1 MSMSRTDL
9 EATFERF
16 VEHHVLHGTELPIEA
31 LCDGRPDLVQPL
43 RALVARYHAVTRS
56 LDTTGAQFLPGAL
69 DVAPALP
76 AVEGF
81 RTIERLGA
89 GGMGEVYKLQDLKLG
104 RIVAAKVLSAQP
116 AVTTGVADF
125 VREARSLALFSD
137 PRIVGV
143 YEVRPD
149 ANPPVILMEF
159 VDGFELGTIGPS
171 LDIAQRARV
180 VKEVCEAVH
189 RAHGLGLSHRD
200 LKPANIML
208 DATLAP
214 KILDFG
220 LSASDPSRGH
230 FAGTLAYIAPEQ
242 LEPAQPIDA
251 RVDVYALGVVLYELL
266 CGRLPFT
273 GQTELEAVAKIRAGA
288 PPLPVEIDPRVP
300 EPLQAIALKAMERD
314 PAERYQSA
322 RDMALDLQRYLEGR
336 PVLVR
341 PSQYASALH
350 TRVAPHI
357 EQIAEWE
364 RLKLVYPHEAAGL
377 RSAYRQLTRR
387 DDDWI
392 VESRTLSYSQIA
404 LYLGAFF
411 LMCGSLFYFGA
422 HRFYEAVRG
431 LARPAAVLAVPFAGL
446 NLAAHHLYKRDH
458 RAVAVAF
465 YLGAIS
471 LLPLFLLIVFHETH
485 IWVVSEGT
493 PGQLFTNGAVSN
505 RQLQVT
511 IFAAGVWTAWL
522 ALRTRTGALA
532 TVLSVV
538 ALLFTLAVLTDY
550 GLREWFEQGR
560 YDRFALHLAPLV
572 AAYAVAGQIGERTRR
587 PWLASPLFLGAAL
600 VFVTALEL
608 LALDGRAF
616 EYLHLSMRRFQSPT
630 VSDPLLLDTLTAMTL
645 AGIVVYLV
653 AWALD
658 TYASDRKGQTA
669 QLLFTLSP
677 FAVLEPFAYLVKTGE
692 YASAFD
698 WTYLAL
704 AIVIAV
710 LSHARQRRG
719 FYYAGIVNTG
729 VALWFIA
736 DHQRWFDKPAWAM
749 VLVGVGLAALV
760 LGFALAASERRQAR
774 PGQGQA

>member
-1 MSMSRTDL
+1 
-9 EATFERF
+9 
-16 VEHHVLHGTELPIEA
+16 VEHHVLHDAELPVEA
-31 LCDGRPDLVQPL
+31 LCEGRPDLLEPL

-56 LDTTGAQFLPGAL
+56 LDATGSRVITSGLE
-69 DVAPALP
+69 VAPDLP
-76 AVEGF
+76 TFDGF
-81 RTIERLGA
+81 RTIERLGS
-89 GGMGEVYKLQDLKLG
+89 GGVGEVYKLQDLKLG
-104 RIVAAKVLSAQP
+104 RVVAAKVLRARP
-116 AVTTGVADF
+116 AITTGVADF

-137 PRIVGV
+137 PRIVSV
-143 YEVRPD
+143 HEVRPD
-149 ANPPVILMEF
+149 ATPPMILMEY
-159 VDGFELGTIGPS
+159 VDGFELGAIGRS
-171 LDIAQRARV
+171 LDVAQRARV

-220 LSASDPSRGH
+220 LSTRDPSTGH

-242 LEPAQPIDA
+242 LEPTQPIDA
-251 RVDVYALGVVLYELL
+251 RADIYALGVILYELL
-266 CGRLPFT
+266 CDHLPFT
-273 GQTELEAVAKIRAGA
+273 GQTESEVIAKIRAGA
-288 PPLPVEIDPRVP
+288 PPLPVEVDPRVP
-300 EPLQAIALKAMERD
+300 EPLQAIALKAMERQ
-314 PAERYQSA
+314 PADRYA
-322 RDMALDLQRYLEGR
+322 TAMDMALDLQRYLDGR

-341 PSQYASALH
+341 PTQYAFALD
-350 TRVAPHI
+350 TRVAPHL

-377 RSAYRQLTRR
+377 RSAYRQLARR
-387 DDDWI
+387 EDDWI

-404 LYLGAFF
+404 LYLGAFL

-431 LARPAAVLAVPFAGL
+431 IARPAVVLAVPFAGL
-446 NLAAHHLYKRDH
+446 NLAAHHLFKRDH
-458 RAVAVAF
+458 KAVAVAF

-471 LLPLFLLIVFHETH
+471 LLPLFLLIFFHETH
-485 IWVVSEGT
+485 VWVVPEGT

-511 IFAAGVWTAWL
+511 IFAAGAWAAWL

-532 TVLSVV
+532 TVLSVL
-538 ALLFTLAVLTDY
+538 AFLFTLAVLADY

-560 YDRFALHLAPLV
+560 YDRFALRVAPLV
-572 AAYAVAGQIGERTRR
+572 AVYALAGQAGERTSRA
-587 PWLASPLFLGAAL
+587 WLATPLFLGAAL
-600 VFVTALEL
+600 VFVVSLEM

-616 EYLHLSMRRFQSPT
+616 EYLHLSMRRFQSPN

-645 AGIVVYLV
+645 NGVLFYLAG
-653 AWALD
+653 WALD
-658 TYASDRKGQTA
+658 AWASDRKATTA
-669 QLLFTLSP
+669 KLLFTLSP

-692 YASAFD
+692 YARAFD

-704 AIVIAV
+704 ALVIAV
-710 LSHARQRRG
+710 LSHQRQRRG

-729 VALWFIA
+729 LALWFIA
-736 DHQRWFDKPAWAM
+736 DHHHWFDKPAWAM
-749 VLVGVGLAALV
+749 ALVGFGLAALV
-760 LGFALAASERRQAR
+760 VGFALAAWERREAR
-774 PGQGQA
+774 PGHRRG